1 MRNWSIDV
9 QCTCVCVHLCVHEN
23 DSRAYYNFIDVIR
36 FRDQQFDSVHKNL
49 HTYVL
54 MSCYYSVVFYIWYTQ
69 FCHSSNWKTVQ
80 SSFFSSLDTIFIISS
95 FFSLIFF
102 LVVVVW
108 HLFFKHFSIWWCHFV
123 FWSTLWFDGRQIDNA
138 IYWNA
143 ASMEFIKT
151 ECANQMANIRFR
163 LFKVNSKKEQSWLF
177 TLSPIRQS
185 TAAPHSATAQQLQ

>member
-1 MRNWSIDV
+1 MFIYVYMRMTLVRITISLTSFDLETSNSIV
-9 QCTCVCVHLCVHEN
+9 FTKTCTLTFLCHVIILLYFIFDIH
-23 DSRAYYNFIDVIR
+23 NFAIR
-36 FRDQQFDSVHKNL
+36 QTGKPFNP
-49 HTYVL
+49 
-54 MSCYYSVVFYIWYTQ
+54 
-69 FCHSSNWKTVQ
+69 
-80 SSFFSSLDTIFIISS
+80 FFSSLDTIFIISFYFS
-95 FFSLIFF
+95 SLIFF

-123 FWSTLWFDGRQIDNA
+123 FWSTLWFDGRQIDYA
-138 IYWNA
+138 VYWNA

-151 ECANQMANIRFR
+151 ERANEMANIRIR